1 MWCIIYLYKKRG
13 TGWELE
19 KGYGKG
25 VGMRERQSK
34 FNCVGIRE
42 GCSEECG
49 IRMVGVKGVG
59 MREGWSLFNCGG
71 IREGCSEECGIRV
84 VAVKGV
90 GMREGRS
97 KIKEGMTDHKVLR

>member
-25 VGMRERQSK
+25 VGMREGRSK
-34 FNCVGIRE
+34 FNCV
-42 GCSEECG
+42 
-49 IRMVGVKGVG
+49 
-59 MREGWSLFNCGG
+59 G

-90 GMREGRS
+90 GMREVRS

>member
-1 MWCIIYLYKKRG
+1 M
-13 TGWELE
+13 E
-19 KGYGKG
+19 KGYGKS
-25 VGMRERQSK
+25 VGMREWRSKFNCVVIREVCSEECGIRMVGVKGVRMREGWRK

-49 IRMVGVKGVG
+49 
-59 MREGWSLFNCGG
+59 N
-71 IREGCSEECGIRV
+71 RV

-97 KIKEGMTDHKVLR
+97 KVKEGMTDQKVLRKIYKDRPFLVSAQR